1 MLKMPDVAH
10 LEFNSGVYDIK
21 DTYLRNIVKG
31 VSLSVDEYPKEE
43 ADVTDSER
51 IQRAIGYLNT
61 IGGGSLLF
69 PSGEYSIGKTIK
81 IYDNIVLKGT
91 SNGGTIF
98 NINSNIPF
106 IELYDTTSRHD
117 NMGLCD
123 FEVIRT
129 SSETDTP
136 LIEMSHWGY
145 SILDNV
151 SLLQENTQQTQP
163 NCVGIHLG
171 EYSYY
176 NTIRNVQIRQFNTGI
191 LAENA
196 ANGNMYIG
204 GSCISC
210 GAYGVHIIGTNS
222 NSFFGHA
229 VELGGDSIIAYFLEH
244 RALYN
249 TFVGCRVEGVGK
261 SYRAIFEAD
270 NQSSINNLVVG
281 GLDYSTNGA
290 EFTDISNRIVNTTYL
305 ASIENWL
312 SKPSFKLG
320 ISARQTGVTANT
332 PTKLANMVSF
342 YDRTKSCTAANS
354 RFTAPVTGNYIFY
367 IGVGVVT
374 KQASGVQFAIYVNG
388 NELNTTGA
396 TKGLLNESI
405 ECYVAS
411 FSAYLEAGDYVDP
424 YVTLSTTSDIYQG
437 GGSSYFAGAI
447 L

>member
-1 MLKMPDVAH
+1 MSDVAH
-10 LEFNSGVYDIK
+10 LQFDSGVYDIK
-21 DTYLRNIVKG
+21 DTYIRNIVKG
-31 VSLSVDEYPKEE
+31 VSLSIDEYPKEA
-43 ADVTDSER
+43 ADATDSER
-51 IQRAIGYLNT
+51 IQRAIDYLNT
-61 IGGGSLLF
+61 IGGGTLLF
-69 PSGEYSIGKTIK
+69 PAGEYEVGTTLR
-81 IYDNIVLKGT
+81 IYDNVVLKGF
-91 SNGGTIF
+91 SNASTRF
-98 NINSNIPF
+98 NVSANIPF
-106 IELYDTTSRHD
+106 VELYDITSRHD
-117 NMGLCD
+117 NMGLYD
-123 FEVIRT
+123 FEVVRT

-136 LIEMSHWGY
+136 LIEMSHWAY
-145 SILDNV
+145 SILSNI
-151 SLLQENTQQTQP
+151 SLLQENNQQAQP
-163 NCVGIHLG
+163 NCIGIHLG

-176 NTIRNVQIRQFNTGI
+176 NTIRNVQIRQFHTGI

-222 NSFFGHA
+222 NSFYGHA
-229 VELGGDSIIAYFLEH
+229 VELGGNSVIAYFLEH

-290 EFTDISNRIVNTTYL
+290 EFTAISNRIVNATYL

-320 ISARQTGVTANT
+320 ISKRQKSVSANT

-342 YDRTKSCTAANS
+342 YDRTNSCTAANS
-354 RFTAPVTGNYIFY
+354 RFTAPVSGNYVFY
-367 IGVGVVT
+367 VGVGVVT
-374 KQASGVQFAIYVNG
+374 SQASGVQFAIYVNG
-388 NELNTTGA
+388 TELNTTGA
-396 TKGLLNESI
+396 IKGLLNESV

-411 FSAYLEAGDYVDP
+411 FSAYLEAGDYVEP